1 MSIFIAPANQ
11 RSDNRAPRR
20 FKTLRS
26 LGLFLWVVIGAL
38 VIETALLLA
47 SLYVGSVDSLL
58 ARLTVG
64 ASLAAPSAALAC
76 ALLLYVRRSLAL
88 EAAEQSTED
97 AEARARTDELS
108 GLYNVRHL
116 RERLHAETA
125 EVARNGGS
133 LALLLFDLDNFK
145 DVNDRFG
152 HLAGDTLISAIGAA
166 LRESIGARGIAAR
179 QGGDEFAVLLPG
191 AGRDAAARAG
201 ADAVAAIEAASLA
214 ATPRNAHLKV
224 GASFGFAIFPEDA
237 GDVEALTAAADRALY
252 RAKDETSER
261 RARTAERHAQDT
273 FFAIGEAIAR
283 SLDPQE
289 RLTNLC
295 EAVGKALDLDSCTI
309 WVAETSGRMRVRAY
323 FVADTALIAAFDR
336 IQAEA
341 PLMRAEALAS
351 GLMRPHPVY
360 VDDVATSDVVAER
373 WRPELPANS
382 WLLSV
387 PLEEPHAGMM
397 LLVASHARSAPPD
410 SSLGLAIARLAN
422 ASLRNAALFMRAR
435 RQGEQLSDLAGL
447 GGLLLE
453 HDDYEHAL
461 QHVVARLRE
470 ITGYDMITLD
480 TADPTGGEP
489 FIRAFAG
496 VGFRGTEFD
505 PEAARLWLTIKPAL
519 TEPSV
524 VSFLETITEPI
535 VMKDPVAESPEAYRE
550 VIERSGTRSVIVMPM
565 TWKGELNGLFYFASY
580 RENAFDDHDFAL
592 MHAIAAQLGPSI
604 QVARLHVELAA
615 SYRDLKDAHLQALF
629 RLAYAAEARDPY
641 TECHLSRIRA
651 IAQAIGRRMGIEGE
665 ELEALGYGAI
675 VHDLGKLRIPDSI
688 LINPGSL
695 SDEEWAQMKKHP
707 EWGAEII
714 GDNDFYEV
722 ARKVALNHHER
733 WDGSGYPNGLAGEEI
748 PLAARIVSVA
758 DVYDALTSARPYKS
772 AWPIERALV
781 ELMRMREKTLCPASV
796 DVFMEL
802 WREGE
807 IARIDAETEDES
819 LTFDFRDLYAA

>member
-1 MSIFIAPANQ
+1 MSVSTAPTNQ
-11 RSDNRAPRR
+11 RPGSRAPSR
-20 FKTLRS
+20 FATLRG
-26 LGLFLWVVIGAL
+26 LGVFLWVVAGAL
-38 VIETALLLA
+38 VVESALLLTALLIGPA
-47 SLYVGSVDSLL
+47 DSLL
-58 ARLTVG
+58 ARMVVG
-64 ASLAAPSAALAC
+64 ASLAAPSAALAY
-76 ALLLYVRRSLAL
+76 ASVLYLRRSLAL
-88 EAAEQSTED
+88 EAAQQSTED

-108 GLYNVRHL
+108 GLYNVRYL

-125 EVARNGGS
+125 EVARNGGN

-191 AGRDAAARAG
+191 AGRDDASAAG
-201 ADAVAAIEAASLA
+201 MEAVAAIEAASLA
-214 ATPRNAHLKV
+214 ATPQNAHLKV
-224 GASFGFAIFPEDA
+224 GASFGFAIFPDDA

-261 RARTAERHAQDT
+261 RARTAERHAQDA

-289 RLTNLC
+289 RLNNLC
-295 EAVGKALDLDSCTI
+295 EAVGAALDLDSCTI
-309 WVAETSGRMRVRAY
+309 WIAEPDGTMQVRAY
-323 FVADTALIAAFDR
+323 FVADDAMLTKFAR
-336 IQAEA
+336 IQSDA
-341 PLMRAEALAS
+341 PLTRAEAHAL
-351 GLMRPHPVY
+351 GIMRPHPVY
-360 VDDVATSDVVAER
+360 VDDTRTSSMMPER
-373 WRPELPANS
+373 WRRELPEDA
-382 WLLSV
+382 WMMSV
-387 PLEEPHAGMM
+387 PLEDPHPGMM
-397 LLVASHARSAPPD
+397 LMVSLHERCAPPD
-410 SSLGLAIARLAN
+410 SGLALAIARLAN
-422 ASLRNAALFMRAR
+422 ASIRNAALFTRAR
-435 RQGEQLSDLAGL
+435 RQGEQLSELAGL

-453 HDDYEHAL
+453 SQDYEQGL
-461 QHVVARLRE
+461 SNVVARLRE

-480 TADPTGGEP
+480 TADPTGAAP

-496 VGFRGTEFD
+496 VGYGGTEFD

-524 VSFLETITEPI
+524 VAFLESITQPI
-535 VMKDPVAESPEAYRE
+535 VMKDPVAEAPEAYRE
-550 VIERSGTRSVIVMPM
+550 VVERSGTRSVIIMPM
-565 TWKGELNGLFYFASY
+565 TWKGELMGLFYFASY
-580 RENAFDDHDFAL
+580 RENAFDDHDTAL

-615 SYRDLKDAHLQALF
+615 SYGNLKDAHLQALF

-651 IAQAIGRRMGIEGE
+651 IAQAIGRRMGFSGDD
-665 ELEALGYGAI
+665 LEALGYGAI

-695 SDEEWAQMKKHP
+695 SDDEWAQMKKHP

-733 WDGSGYPNGLAGEEI
+733 WDGSGYPNGVAGEDI